1 MEERIKELKEFM
13 EQSRSEVQAKID
25 ELVIDDR
32 ADEARAYRAS
42 FNIYEVF
49 TALIDTSAKL
59 STGDE
64 DKFKNEFYK
73 LAEKIP
79 SGWRKSL
86 EEASKHDDAEKVM
99 IEDAK
104 LKTAD
109 EIIDKFD
116 ELF

>member
-1 MEERIKELKEFM
+1 MEKRIEALKKYM
-13 EQSRSEVQAKID
+13 EQSRADVQAQID
-25 ELVIDDR
+25 ELVNDDR

-59 STGDE
+59 SAGDE
-64 DKFKNEFYK
+64 TRFKNEFHK

-79 SGWRKSL
+79 SAWRKSL
-86 EEASKHDDAEKVM
+86 EEAAKHDDAEKIM
-99 IEDAK
+99 IEEAK

-109 EIIDKFD
+109 EIISKFD
-116 ELF
+116 DLF